1 MGAPPSP
8 TGGRGGGRVRAR
20 WVVDARFGG
29 RGAAV
34 GMLQEWARGPGRG
47 APAGGRL
54 LAGHVGAPESRLEL
68 ELEFASLADFES
80 FLQGVPGAEHR
91 AWAERFQPLVEGG
104 GARWEV
110 WHQVPLEAAGGA
122 AGPSGGS
129 LTEAE
134 GLGEGVEL
142 GGSLAGQKWVAR
154 SDSGGDAPALLVPA
168 PEEEEDGA
176 RPGAD
181 EAGGSPDGGE
191 GAPQHVRLDWKGD
204 PMVINP
210 GDKLPGFM

>member
-1 MGAPPSP
+1 MGAPA
-8 TGGRGGGRVRAR
+8 GAGGGGRVRAR

-68 ELEFASLADFES
+68 ELEFASLADFEG
-80 FLQGVPGAEHR
+80 FLQGVPGDEHR

-110 WHQVPLEAAGGA
+110 WHQVPLEAPGGE

-129 LTEAE
+129 RPQAE
-134 GLGEGVEL
+134 GLGEGAVLE
-142 GGSLAGQKWVAR
+142 AGLEGVKWVAR
-154 SDSGGDAPALLVPA
+154 TDSGGDAPALLVPA
-168 PEEEEDGA
+168 SETEEEGGA
-176 RPGAD
+176 GAGAGAD
-181 EAGGSPDGGE
+181 AAGGSPDGGG
-191 GAPQHVRLDWKGD
+191 GAPKNVRLDWKGD

-210 GDKLPGFM
+210 GDNLPGFM

>member
-1 MGAPPSP
+1 M
-8 TGGRGGGRVRAR
+8 RAR

-34 GMLQEWARGPGRG
+34 GMLQEWVRGPGRG
-47 APAGGRL
+47 APAGVRL

-68 ELEFASLADFES
+68 ELEFSSFGDFEG

-110 WHQVPLEAAGGA
+110 WHQVPLEAPGEA
-122 AGPSGGS
+122 AGPSGES

-134 GLGEGVEL
+134 GLDEGVQL
-142 GGSLAGQKWVAR
+142 GGSFAGQKWVAR
-154 SDSGGDAPALLVPA
+154 ANDSGGDTPALLVPA
-168 PEEEEDGA
+168 PEEKDGA
-176 RPGAD
+176 GAGAD
-181 EAGGSPDGGE
+181 AAGGSPDGGE
-191 GAPQHVRLDWKGD
+191 GTPRNVRLDWKGD

-210 GDKLPGFM
+210 GDNLPGFM

>member
-1 MGAPPSP
+1 M
-8 TGGRGGGRVRAR
+8 RAR

-134 GLGEGVEL
+134 GLGEGVEI

>member
-134 GLGEGVEL
+134 GLGEGVEI